1 MIITLCCS
9 MRAMSWD
16 SFTDMSS
23 GSMISSSTCTVSR
36 LQQATVSRLQSAGY
50 SQQTSAGYSQQAT
63 VSRLQ
68 STCFSSKAV
77 QLRPAP
83 PNYMGIALSIEH
95 ADKRMYTGTLL
106 MTDMY
111 ACIVCDLWRLL
122 SLSEIAAGRLL
133 PCIMYPFIYFLTVWG
148 VRYSTKDNVPHFLT
162 MTH

>member
-1 MIITLCCS
+1 MGLLHRHVLWEHDLQLHLYS
-9 MRAMSWD
+9 QQA
-16 SFTDMSS
+16 
-23 GSMISSSTCTVSR
+23 STGYSQQATVSR
-36 LQQATVSRLQSAGY
+36 LQQATA
-50 SQQTSAGYSQQAT
+50 
-63 VSRLQ
+63 SRLQ

-83 PNYMGIALSIEH
+83 PNYMGMALSIEH

>member
-1 MIITLCCS
+1 MGQSCRQGINSCCKGKMIITLCCS

-63 VSRLQ
+63 VSR
-68 STCFSSKAV
+68 
-77 QLRPAP
+77 